1 MFTTCK
7 GTENGLL
14 DVYINKRSVL
24 VKDIGNTFKE
34 RREEIGIKLEE
45 AAGDL
50 EITVAQLENL
60 EDGNINA
67 FKDIF
72 FLKELIKK
80 YATYLNVNEE
90 ELMEDFNDFV
100 FDYTSKIPVEEIE
113 QKVKEI
119 EKLEEKETR
128 KRISS
133 PYTRK
138 KVRNAKMKPVY
149 FFSVITVILVSITL
163 IILNVFLNKQRELNL
178 NLGSEIIYEFTK

>member
-1 MFTTCK
+1 MANFMS
-7 GTENGLL
+7 GYSLEIIEGRN
-14 DVYINKRSVL
+14 
-24 VKDIGNTFKE
+24 KE

-119 EKLEEKETR
+119 EKLEEKWD
-128 KRISS
+128 I
-133 PYTRK
+133 
-138 KVRNAKMKPVY
+138 
-149 FFSVITVILVSITL
+149 FFCEHVDIMPI
-163 IILNVFLNKQRELNL
+163 F
-178 NLGSEIIYEFTK
+178 

>member
-1 MFTTCK
+1 
-7 GTENGLL
+7 
-14 DVYINKRSVL
+14 
-24 VKDIGNTFKE
+24 
-34 RREEIGIKLEE
+34 
-45 AAGDL
+45 
-50 EITVAQLENL
+50 
-60 EDGNINA
+60 
-67 FKDIF
+67 
-72 FLKELIKK
+72 
-80 YATYLNVNEE
+80 
-90 ELMEDFNDFV
+90 MEDFNDFV

>member
-1 MFTTCK
+1 MFTTRK

-24 VKDIGNTFKE
+24 VKEIGNTFKE

-90 ELMEDFNDFV
+90 ELFYLMSRGISYNEAIKIIMKGIILSNINPNMEYRERILN
-100 FDYTSKIPVEEIE
+100 I
-113 QKVKEI
+113 
-119 EKLEEKETR
+119 LEEVGGE
-128 KRISS
+128 
-133 PYTRK
+133 
-138 KVRNAKMKPVY
+138 
-149 FFSVITVILVSITL
+149 
-163 IILNVFLNKQRELNL
+163 
-178 NLGSEIIYEFTK
+178 